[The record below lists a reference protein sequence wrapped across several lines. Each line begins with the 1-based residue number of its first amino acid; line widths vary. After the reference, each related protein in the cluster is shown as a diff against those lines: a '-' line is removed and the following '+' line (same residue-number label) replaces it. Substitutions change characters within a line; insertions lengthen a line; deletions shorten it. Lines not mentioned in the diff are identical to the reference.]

1 SGENTVSAIK
11 VSNNSVLGTWNVG
24 NTPDSVVVSA
34 DSKTIYV
41 SNSMDDTVSVLDALT
56 GNELPGS
63 PVAVGTQP
71 LGLALSPDGS
81 TVAVATSADNG
92 SIWLI
97 HTTDLSTTEITSDT
111 WVRASLDSVAIDP
124 AGTFGYATDAIGGG
138 VATFSLGEHPQ
149 GIGYDI
155 FGVGLLG
162 IVVSSDGK
170 TLYAVDSVN
179 STLNAAPILDNGQ
192 PDVSNPSN
200 FPVGIGPTDVEV
212 VPGTPYLEVVN
223 GFDGN
228 VMLFN
233 TETSTVDKTIGI
245 GNDADSVGVV
255 PGSVTSY
262 VSSPSDGS
270 LAVVDSSVQPAIGV
284 AVGNLPVDIAISPDA
299 TMAYVL
305 NQDDGSI
312 SYLRLADNQVI
323 KTAYVG
329 YGPQSIVLSRDGSTI
344 YVANNGDSSIS
355 VLSAATG
362 KDLDSSPWQGID
374 SPYGMAV
381 SPDGATLYVSNNGP
395 GTITAYATASGAQIG
410 DPWLIGDSDAPA
422 GPTGIVLSPDGS
434 TLYVANSQT
443 DDVAAIPVANPSA
456 AVSWATGSGPGA
468 IAISPDGKTI
478 YTSNQGDD
486 SISAI
491 STSTGMD
498 SGPYALPAGSY
509 PSGLEVINAG
519 ATLAVTLTGSDS
531 LALFKRSTMSQE
543 PVYADVGTSPSAVG
557 GAGSSVFVVNMGD
570 NNVSILSPPGAPSN
584 VQAGLGRGGVS
595 VSWTPSDL
603 ATGVPTARYLVTS
616 VPGGQTC
623 SANAPNLSCTVS
635 GLTPGTSYVF
645 TVVASSV
652 LGSSA
657 ASDASA
663 PVTMPFKPGAPTG
676 LSLSPGIGNLQA
688 SWLAPSSNGGA
699 EIQTYTVTAMP
710 GNKTCIAQAP
720 LLTCTISGLSATIIY
735 SVSVIATNAA
745 GNSNASNTATAI
757 PLVART
763 APLAPSVVSA
773 VARSGGATLTWAVPQ
788 DGGSAIT
795 GYTASVY
802 DESLSMVTQCV
813 VTKNLCKVS
822 GLVNGSSYS
831 VTVIA
836 SNAIGDSAASSPV
849 FFTPTGPPLAPTLVT
864 LTAAPGQITA
874 SWAAALADAGNP
886 VIAYQ
891 VTLSPGGATCFSA
904 SLSCSILGLS
914 NGTSYTATVVATN
927 ASGDSPASQPSSSA
941 VPADRP
947 SKLDAP
953 LITADTQSLTG
964 YWSAPSSSNGS
975 AVISYTLTA
984 NLAGSSSVAGS
995 CTTVNLTCKVTG
1007 LTNGQSYTA
1016 TVVATNA
1023 VGSSPASSASAA
1035 IIVAG
1040 KPSVVQNVQLRANS
1054 RSISVSWDAPADNG
1068 GSAVTGY
1075 LVSASTSESQVAAG
1089 TPCVGAAT
1097 LRSCVVTGLTNGASY
1112 VISVTVTN
1120 RVGKATYLSTDA
1132 TTPLD
1137 LPAAPLGIVLTP
1149 SHQAVNVRWNAPA
1162 DNGGSEISSY
1172 TARAYLASN
1181 PGSSVAS
1188 CSPSNGSLACDISGL
1203 TDGASYLVA
1212 VTATNS
1218 LGEGAAS
1225 APLPVTPFTL
1235 PGRPLNIIVQAA
1247 SKSLKVSWQAPLS

>member
-1 SGENTVSAIK
+1 MVNAMRRMSIAVIAFVVVVTSSLPAAAFHAPSRISFLRAHQQIAVGSTPQGVAVSPDGAHAYVVNSGDNTVSAIK

-34 DSKTIYV
+34 DSQTIYV

-56 GNELPGS
+56 GDELPGS

-92 SIWLI
+92 SVWLI
-97 HTTDLSTTEITSDT
+97 NTTDLSTTEITSDT
-111 WVRASLDSVAIDP
+111 WVGASLDSVAIDP

-155 FGVGLLG
+155 FGVGFLG

-192 PDVSNPSN
+192 PDVSNLSN

-284 AVGNLPVDIAISPDA
+284 GVGNLPVDIAISPDA

-362 KDLDSSPWQGID
+362 KDLGSSPWQGID

-381 SPDGATLYVSNNGP
+381 SPDGSTLYVSNNGP

-410 DPWLIGDSDAPA
+410 DPWPIGDPDAPA

-519 ATLAVTLTGSDS
+519 ATLAVTLS
-531 LALFKRSTMSQE
+531 L
-543 PVYADVGTSPSAVG
+543 
-557 GAGSSVFVVNMGD
+557 
-570 NNVSILSPPGAPSN
+570 IH
-584 VQAGLGRGGVS
+584 
-595 VSWTPSDL
+595 
-603 ATGVPTARYLVTS
+603 
-616 VPGGQTC
+616 
-623 SANAPNLSCTVS
+623 
-635 GLTPGTSYVF
+635 
-645 TVVASSV
+645 
-652 LGSSA
+652 
-657 ASDASA
+657 
-663 PVTMPFKPGAPTG
+663 
-676 LSLSPGIGNLQA
+676 I
-688 SWLAPSSNGGA
+688 
-699 EIQTYTVTAMP
+699 
-710 GNKTCIAQAP
+710 
-720 LLTCTISGLSATIIY
+720 
-735 SVSVIATNAA
+735 
-745 GNSNASNTATAI
+745 
-757 PLVART
+757 
-763 APLAPSVVSA
+763 
-773 VARSGGATLTWAVPQ
+773 
-788 DGGSAIT
+788 
-795 GYTASVY
+795 
-802 DESLSMVTQCV
+802 
-813 VTKNLCKVS
+813 
-822 GLVNGSSYS
+822 
-831 VTVIA
+831 
-836 SNAIGDSAASSPV
+836 
-849 FFTPTGPPLAPTLVT
+849 
-864 LTAAPGQITA
+864 
-874 SWAAALADAGNP
+874 
-886 VIAYQ
+886 
-891 VTLSPGGATCFSA
+891 
-904 SLSCSILGLS
+904 
-914 NGTSYTATVVATN
+914 
-927 ASGDSPASQPSSSA
+927 
-941 VPADRP
+941 
-947 SKLDAP
+947 
-953 LITADTQSLTG
+953 
-964 YWSAPSSSNGS
+964 
-975 AVISYTLTA
+975 
-984 NLAGSSSVAGS
+984 
-995 CTTVNLTCKVTG
+995 
-1007 LTNGQSYTA
+1007 
-1016 TVVATNA
+1016 
-1023 VGSSPASSASAA
+1023 
-1035 IIVAG
+1035 
-1040 KPSVVQNVQLRANS
+1040 
-1054 RSISVSWDAPADNG
+1054 
-1068 GSAVTGY
+1068 
-1075 LVSASTSESQVAAG
+1075 
-1089 TPCVGAAT
+1089 
-1097 LRSCVVTGLTNGASY
+1097 
-1112 VISVTVTN
+1112 
-1120 RVGKATYLSTDA
+1120 
-1132 TTPLD
+1132 
-1137 LPAAPLGIVLTP
+1137 
-1149 SHQAVNVRWNAPA
+1149 
-1162 DNGGSEISSY
+1162 
-1172 TARAYLASN
+1172 
-1181 PGSSVAS
+1181 
-1188 CSPSNGSLACDISGL
+1188 
-1203 TDGASYLVA
+1203 
-1212 VTATNS
+1212 
-1218 LGEGAAS
+1218 
-1225 APLPVTPFTL
+1225 
-1235 PGRPLNIIVQAA
+1235 
-1247 SKSLKVSWQAPLS
+1247 